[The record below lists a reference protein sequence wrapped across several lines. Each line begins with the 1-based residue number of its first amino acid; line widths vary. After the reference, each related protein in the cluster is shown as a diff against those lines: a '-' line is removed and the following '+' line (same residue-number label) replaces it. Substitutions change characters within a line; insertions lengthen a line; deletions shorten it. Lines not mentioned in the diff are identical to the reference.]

1 MESHLRG
8 DLGGVK
14 LLVEV
19 KDVFM
24 PTRRCLILTPHHL
37 THHRMCL
44 LLLTACPT
52 SMLFI
57 NNCKFLGS
65 AHKCT
70 IRSRF
75 NLLVVTGVSAFLGAR
90 VGFQQEHGLGLR
102 VVLMISHLDRVR

>member
-1 MESHLRG
+1 M
-8 DLGGVK
+8 K

-24 PTRRCLILTPHHL
+24 PTRRRLILTPHHL
-37 THHRMCL
+37 THHRMRL

-52 SMLFI
+52 SMLLI
-57 NNCKFLGS
+57 NNGKFLGS

-70 IRSRF
+70 VGSRF
-75 NLLVVTGVSAFLGAR
+75 DLLVVTGVPAFLGAR

-102 VVLMISHLDRVR
+102 VVLMVSHLDRIR